1 MNIYISQS
9 EGQFKYNQESAL
21 ANLNSWAPGVKNRIE
36 CIYKENNK
44 SHRVYG
50 TLEEMLELAKTK
62 KEANLFFVPQECE
75 YPEKRFITQKDV
87 KRWKNLIIDLDPVR
101 PAGKVSLQEE
111 LDAACTV
118 AHKIYDQVI
127 DPYFKGGL
135 IFLSGNGYHLWAPI
149 DLEVNQE
156 SISAV
161 SDFLDTIK
169 QIYQTNRVEVDTCFK
184 NPAQLTTLHGTVKK
198 KSLYRNV
205 LPGTTLEHR
214 QSRIEKS
221 AFRNQ
226 ETSLD
231 ELKEITKEIKNKF
244 INKDIKNKNMTTQ
257 KLELEQTQR
266 EKNVAWFKQFASEY
280 NIEVENYKEDD
291 NGVYANLK
299 KCPFCE
305 NDDSTGHAVKMWDDG
320 DYTKFY
326 YICHHKNHCQVN
338 GGEQKHW
345 WKEYYKHITGTDLI
359 TGEVVKEKEENS
371 QKEENTL
378 IFSYNEVKA
387 VPREYVSTG
396 YQQLDHWLGGGFQRS
411 GYTLLAGKTGEGKS
425 TFAYNFINNI
435 PSDKKILL
443 ALSEGSCEQIKG
455 DMQNIIGGEKENL
468 SLTKRVDL
476 LTFDETLLDEYDV
489 IFFDNLNS
497 YKWEDQVRVAARL
510 NTILPSHRASVVLLT
525 HTQNGANFTYSD
537 TISGSVDVRR
547 YATQIL
553 CLQKSEGWRERAKGI
568 YGEKRER
575 TFANYLEEHQDVNTI
590 LSIEKTRGEG
600 VNTFSM
606 FNYDNDTITERVR
619 K

>member
-1 MNIYISQS
+1 MEKIKS
-9 EGQFKYNQESAL
+9 ETERILFMIQK
-21 ANLNSWAPGVKNRIE
+21 WAPGVKNRIE
-36 CIYKENNK
+36 CIYKENKK
-44 SHRVYG
+44 SQRVFG

-62 KEANLFFVPQECE
+62 NEANLFFVPQVCE
-75 YPEKRFITQKDV
+75 YPEGKYITQKDV
-87 KRWKNLIIDLDPVR
+87 KRWKNLIIDLDPIR
-101 PAGKVSLQEE
+101 PAGTVSLQEE
-111 LDAACTV
+111 LDAAWTL
-118 AHKIYDQVI
+118 ANKIYDQVI
-127 DPYFKGGL
+127 DPYFNGGL

-161 SDFLDTIK
+161 SDFLETIK
-169 QIYQTNRVEVDTCFK
+169 QIYQTERVEVDTCFK
-184 NPAQLTTLHGTVKK
+184 NPAQLTTLYGTVKK

-214 QSRIEKS
+214 QSRVIKS
-221 AFRNQ
+221 ACRNQ
-226 ETSLD
+226 ETSLEELQKINK
-231 ELKEITKEIKNKF
+231 ELKIKYMLEE
-244 INKDIKNKNMTTQ
+244 KN
-257 KLELEQTQR
+257 LEEVEKTQR
-266 EKNVAWFKQFASEY
+266 QKNVEWFKQFASEY
-280 NIEVENYKEDD
+280 NIAVKNYKEDV
-291 NGVYANLK
+291 NGVYANLE

-320 DYTKFY
+320 DYTRFY

-338 GGEQKHW
+338 GGERKPW
-345 WKEYYKHITGTDLI
+345 WKEYYKHITGTDLP
-359 TGEVVKEKEENS
+359 TGEVVKE
-371 QKEENTL
+371 KEENTL
-378 IFSYNEVKA
+378 IFSYNEVQA

-396 YQQLDHWLGGGFQRS
+396 YPELDHWLGGGFQRR
-411 GYTLLAGKTGEGKS
+411 GYTLLAGKRGEGKS

-435 PSDKKILL
+435 PEDKKILL

-455 DMQNIIGGEKENL
+455 DMQRVIKGERENI
-468 SLTKRVDL
+468 SLTQNLDL
-476 LTFDETLLDEYDV
+476 LAFDEQILDNYDV

-497 YKWEDQVRVAARL
+497 YKWEEQVKVSARL

-553 CLQKSEGWRERAKGI
+553 CLQKSEGWREKARGI

-575 TFANYLEEHQDVNTI
+575 PFANYLEEHQDVNTI

-606 FNYDNDTITERVR
+606 FNYANDIITERVR
-619 K
+619 E

>member
-1 MNIYISQS
+1 MMTQ
-9 EGQFKYNQESAL
+9 EQYNLESAL
-21 ANLNSWAPGVKNRIE
+21 GELLSWAPGVKNRIE
-36 CIYKENNK
+36 CIYKEKNK
-44 SHRVYG
+44 SNRVYG
-50 TLEEMLELAKTK
+50 SLEEMLKLAKTK
-62 KEANLFFVPQECE
+62 KEANLFFVPQEVE

-101 PAGKVSLQEE
+101 PSGTVSLQEE

-127 DPYFKGGL
+127 YPFFKTGL

-149 DLEVNQE
+149 DLSVNQE
-156 SISAV
+156 SIAAV
-161 SDFLDTIK
+161 SDFLETIK
-169 QIYQTNRVEVDTCFK
+169 QIYQTEKVEVDTCFK
-184 NPAQLTTLHGTVKK
+184 NPAQLTTLYGTVKK

-214 QSRIEKS
+214 QSRVEKS

-226 ETSLD
+226 ETSLE
-231 ELKEITKEIKNKF
+231 ELKVITEKIKLKF
-244 INKDIKNKNMTTQ
+244 MLEEK
-257 KLELEQTQR
+257 KLVEVEKTQR
-266 EKNVAWFKQFASEY
+266 QKNVEWFKQFASEY
-280 NIEVENYKEDD
+280 EIAVKNYKEDD
-291 NGVYANLK
+291 NGVYANLE

-305 NDDSTGHAVKMWDDG
+305 NDDSTGHAVKMWDNG
-320 DYTKFY
+320 DYTNFY
-326 YICHHKNHCQVN
+326 YICQHQNHCQVN
-338 GGEQKHW
+338 GGERKHW
-345 WKEYYKHITGTDLI
+345 WKEYYKQITGTDLI

-371 QKEENTL
+371 QEEENTL
-378 IFSYNEVKA
+378 IFSYNEVQA

-396 YQQLDHWLGGGFQRS
+396 YKQLDHWLGGGFQRS

-443 ALSEGSCEQIKG
+443 ALSEGSCSQIKG
-455 DMQNIIGGEKENL
+455 DMLKVIKGERENI
-468 SLTKRVDL
+468 SLTQNLDL
-476 LTFDETLLDEYDV
+476 LTFEEQILDKYDV

-497 YKWEDQVRVAARL
+497 YKWEEQVKVSARL

-553 CLQKSEGWRERAKGI
+553 CLQKSEGWREKAKGI
-568 YGEKRER
+568 YGDKRER

-606 FNYDNDTITERVR
+606 FNYANDIITERVR

>member
-1 MNIYISQS
+1 MS
-9 EGQFKYNQESAL
+9 QFKYNQESAL
-21 ANLNSWAPGVKNRIE
+21 ANLRSWGTSVQRIE
-36 CIYKENNK
+36 CIYKENKK
-44 SHRVYG
+44 SHRVFG
-50 TLEEMLELAKTK
+50 TLEEMLEVAKTK
-62 KEANLFFVPQECE
+62 KEANLFFVPQEVE
-75 YPEKRFITQKDV
+75 YPEGKSITQKDV

-101 PAGKVSLQEE
+101 PAGTVSLQEE
-111 LDAACTV
+111 LDAAWTL
-118 AHKIYDQVI
+118 ANKIYDEVI
-127 DPYFKGGL
+127 KPYFRGGL

-149 DLEVNQE
+149 NLEVKKE
-156 SISAV
+156 SIAVV
-161 SDFLDTIK
+161 SDFLETIK
-169 QIYQTNRVEVDTCFK
+169 KIYQTNKVEVDTCFK
-184 NPAQLTTLHGTVKK
+184 NPAQLTTLYGTVKK

-214 QSRIEKS
+214 QSRIVKS

-226 ETSLD
+226 ETSLE
-231 ELKEITKEIKNKF
+231 ELKEI
-244 INKDIKNKNMTTQ
+244 INKIKSKFMVEEK
-257 KLELEQTQR
+257 KLVEVEKTQR
-266 EKNVAWFKQFASEY
+266 EKNVEWFKQFASEY
-280 NIEVENYKEDD
+280 NIEVKSYKEDD
-291 NGVYANLK
+291 NGVYANLE

-305 NDDSTGHAVKMWDDG
+305 NDDSTGHAVKMWDNG

-326 YICHHKNHCQVN
+326 YICHHQNHCKVN
-338 GGEQKHW
+338 TTEERRHW

-371 QKEENTL
+371 L
-378 IFSYNEVKA
+378 IFSYNEVQA

-396 YQQLDHWLGGGFQRS
+396 YKKLDQWLGGGFQRS

-443 ALSEGSCEQIKG
+443 ALSEGSCQQIKG
-455 DMQNIIGGEKENL
+455 DMERVIKGERENI
-468 SLTKRVDL
+468 SLTQKLDL
-476 LTFDETLLDEYDV
+476 LTFEEQILDEYDV

-497 YKWEDQVRVAARL
+497 YKWEEQVKVSSRL
-510 NTILPSHRASVVLLT
+510 NTILPYHRASVVLLT

-553 CLQKSEGWRERAKGI
+553 CLQKSEGWRKKAQGI
-568 YGEKRER
+568 YGERRER

-606 FNYDNDTITERVR
+606 FNYNKDIITERVR
-619 K
+619 E

>member
-1 MNIYISQS
+1 MSQ
-9 EGQFKYNQESAL
+9 FNYNQESAL
-21 ANLNSWAPGVKNRIE
+21 GELNSWAPGVKNRIE
-36 CIYKENNK
+36 CIYKENNRT
-44 SHRVYG
+44 HRVYG
-50 TLEEMLELAKTK
+50 TLEEMQKLAKTK
-62 KEANLFFVPQECE
+62 KEANLFFVPQEVE
-75 YPEKRFITQKDV
+75 YPEERFITQKDV

-101 PAGKVSLQEE
+101 PAGTVSLQEE
-111 LDAACTV
+111 LDAAYTV

-127 DPYFKGGL
+127 YPFFKTGL
-135 IFLSGNGYHLWAPI
+135 IFLSGNGYHVWAPI

-156 SISAV
+156 SIAV
-161 SDFLDTIK
+161 VSEFLETIK
-169 QIYQTNRVEVDTCFK
+169 QIYKTDRVEVDTCFK
-184 NPAQLTTLHGTVKK
+184 NPAQLTTLYGTVKK

-214 QSRIEKS
+214 QSRVEKS

-226 ETSLD
+226 ETSLE
-231 ELKEITKEIKNKF
+231 ELKVITKEIKIKF
-244 INKDIKNKNMTTQ
+244 MVEEK
-257 KLELEQTQR
+257 KLVEVEKSQR
-266 EKNVAWFKQFASEY
+266 EKNVEWFKQFASEY
-280 NIEVENYKEDD
+280 NIAVENYKEDA
-291 NGVYANLK
+291 NGVYANLE

-305 NDDSTGHAVKMWDDG
+305 NDDSTGHAVKMWDNG

-338 GGEQKHW
+338 GGERKPW

-371 QKEENTL
+371 QKEENSL

-411 GYTLLAGKTGEGKS
+411 GYTLLGGKTGEGKS

-455 DMQNIIGGEKENL
+455 DMLKVIKGERENI
-468 SLTKRVDL
+468 SLTQTLDL
-476 LTFDETLLDEYDV
+476 LTFDEKILDEYDV

-497 YKWEDQVRVAARL
+497 YKWEEQVKVSARL

-553 CLQKSEGWRERAKGI
+553 CLQKSEGWREKAKGI

-606 FNYDNDTITERVR
+606 FNYDNDIITEHV
-619 K
+619 KN

>member
-1 MNIYISQS
+1 MS
-9 EGQFKYNQESAL
+9 QFKYNQESAL
-21 ANLNSWAPGVKNRIE
+21 GELRSWAPGVKNRIE

-62 KEANLFFVPQECE
+62 KEANLFFVPQEVE
-75 YPEKRFITQKDV
+75 YPEKGFITQKDV

-101 PAGKVSLQEE
+101 PAGTVSLQEE

-127 DPYFKGGL
+127 YPFFKTGL
-135 IFLSGNGYHLWAPI
+135 IFLSGNGYHVWAPI

-156 SISAV
+156 SIAVV
-161 SDFLDTIK
+161 SDFLETIK
-169 QIYQTNRVEVDTCFK
+169 KIYQTDRVEVDTCFK
-184 NPAQLTTLHGTVKK
+184 NAAQLTTLYGTVKK

-221 AFRNQ
+221 AFRNK
-226 ETSLD
+226 ETSLE
-231 ELKEITKEIKNKF
+231 ELKVITNKIKCNMVKEQNLLKV
-244 INKDIKNKNMTTQ
+244 
-257 KLELEQTQR
+257 EPTQR
-266 EKNVAWFKQFASEY
+266 QKNVEWFKQFADKY
-280 NIEVENYKEDD
+280 NIAVKNYKEDA
-291 NGVYANLK
+291 NGVYANLE

-305 NDDSTGHAVKMWDDG
+305 NDDSTGHAVKMWDNG

-326 YICHHKNHCQVN
+326 YICQHQNHCQVN
-338 GGEQKHW
+338 GGETKHW
-345 WKEYYKHITGTDLI
+345 WKEYYKHITGTDLQP
-359 TGEVVKEKEENS
+359 GEVVVEEVEVEEEEENS
-371 QKEENTL
+371 L
-378 IFSYNEVKA
+378 IFSYNEVQA

-411 GYTLLAGKTGEGKS
+411 GYTLLGGKTGEGKS

-435 PSDKKILL
+435 SSDKKILL

-455 DMQNIIGGEKENL
+455 DMQKVIKGNRENIY
-468 SLTKRVDL
+468 LTQDLDL
-476 LTFDETLLDEYDV
+476 LTFKEQILDEYDV

-497 YKWEDQVRVAARL
+497 YKWEEQVKVSARL
-510 NTILPSHRASVVLLT
+510 NAILPAHRASVVLLT
-525 HTQNGANFTYSD
+525 HTQNGAKFTYSD

-553 CLQKSEGWRERAKGI
+553 CLQKSEGWRENAKGI

-606 FNYDNDTITERVR
+606 FNYANDIITERVR
-619 K
+619 E

>member
-1 MNIYISQS
+1 MMTQ
-9 EGQFKYNQESAL
+9 EQYNLESAL
-21 ANLNSWAPGVKNRIE
+21 GELNSWAPGVKNRIE
-36 CIYKENNK
+36 CIYKEYNK
-44 SHRVYG
+44 SRRVFG

-62 KEANLFFVPQECE
+62 KEANLFFVPQEVE
-75 YPEKRFITQKDV
+75 YPERGFITQKDV

-101 PAGKVSLQEE
+101 PAGTVSLQEE

-118 AHKIYDQVI
+118 AHQIYDQVI
-127 DPYFKGGL
+127 WPYFKTGL
-135 IFLSGNGYHLWAPI
+135 IFLSGNGYHVWAPI

-156 SISAV
+156 SIAEV
-161 SDFLDTIK
+161 SEFLETIK
-169 QIYQTNRVEVDTCFK
+169 QIYQTEKVEVDTCFK
-184 NPAQLTTLHGTVKK
+184 NPAQLTTLYGTVKK

-214 QSRIEKS
+214 QSRVEKS

-226 ETSLD
+226 ETSLE
-231 ELKEITKEIKNKF
+231 ELKVITKEIKIKF
-244 INKDIKNKNMTTQ
+244 MVEEK
-257 KLELEQTQR
+257 KLVEVEKSQR
-266 EKNVAWFKQFASEY
+266 EKNVEWFKQFASEY
-280 NIEVENYKEDD
+280 NIAVENYKEDA
-291 NGVYANLK
+291 NGVYANLE
-299 KCPFCE
+299 KCPFCK
-305 NDDSTGHAVKMWDDG
+305 NDDSTGHAVKMWDNG

-338 GGEQKHW
+338 GGERKPW

-371 QKEENTL
+371 QKEENSL

-411 GYTLLAGKTGEGKS
+411 GYTLLGGKTGEGKS

-455 DMQNIIGGEKENL
+455 DMLKVIKGERENI
-468 SLTKRVDL
+468 SLTQTLDL
-476 LTFDETLLDEYDV
+476 LTFDEKILDEYDV

-497 YKWEDQVRVAARL
+497 YKWEEQVKVSARL

-606 FNYDNDTITERVR
+606 FNYDNDIITEHV
-619 K
+619 KN

>member
-1 MNIYISQS
+1 MIKNSYN
-9 EGQFKYNQESAL
+9 EGQFKYNLESAL
-21 ANLNSWAPGVKNRIE
+21 GELNSWAPGVKNRIE

-44 SHRVYG
+44 SRRVYG
-50 TLEEMLELAKTK
+50 SLEEMLELAKTK

-75 YPEKRFITQKDV
+75 YPEKRFITQGDV

-101 PAGKVSLQEE
+101 PAGTVSLQEE

-127 DPYFKGGL
+127 YPFFKTGL

-156 SISAV
+156 SIAVV
-161 SDFLDTIK
+161 SDFLETIK
-169 QIYQTNRVEVDTCFK
+169 QIYQTDRVEVDTCFK
-184 NPAQLTTLHGTVKK
+184 NPAQLTTLYGTVKK

-226 ETSLD
+226 ETSLNQ
-231 ELKEITKEIKNKF
+231 LKTITEQIKIKF
-244 INKDIKNKNMTTQ
+244 MVEEKNLVKV
-257 KLELEQTQR
+257 EPTQR
-266 EKNVAWFKQFASEY
+266 EKNIEWFKQFASEY
-280 NIEVENYKEDD
+280 NIAVKNYKEDV

-305 NDDSTGHAVKMWDDG
+305 NDDSAGHAVKMWDDG
-320 DYTKFY
+320 DYTNFY

-338 GGEQKHW
+338 QGRTNCNW
-345 WKEYYKHITGTDLI
+345 WKEYYRHITGTDLQ
-359 TGEVVKEKEENS
+359 TGKVVREQEVREQEENPR
-371 QKEENTL
+371 TVP
-378 IFSYNEVKA
+378 YNEVQA

-411 GYTLLAGKTGEGKS
+411 GYTLLGGKTGEGKS

-435 PSDKKILL
+435 SSDKKILL

-455 DMQNIIGGEKENL
+455 DMQKVIQGNRENIY
-468 SLTKRVDL
+468 LTQDLDL
-476 LTFDETLLDEYDV
+476 LTFKEQILDEYDV

-497 YKWEDQVRVAARL
+497 YKWEEQVKVSARL
-510 NTILPSHRASVVLLT
+510 NSILPAHSASVVLLT
-525 HTQNGANFTYSD
+525 HTQNGAKFTYSD

-553 CLQKSEGWRERAKGI
+553 CLQKSEGWRENAKGI

-606 FNYDNDTITERVR
+606 FNYANDIITERVR
-619 K
+619 E

>member
-1 MNIYISQS
+1 MS
-9 EGQFKYNQESAL
+9 QFKYNQESAL
-21 ANLNSWAPGVKNRIE
+21 ANLSSWAPGVKNRIE

-44 SHRVYG
+44 SRRVYG
-50 TLEEMLELAKTK
+50 TLEQMLELAETK

-75 YPEKRFITQKDV
+75 YPERSFITQKDV

-101 PAGKVSLQEE
+101 PAGTVSLKEE
-111 LDAACTV
+111 LDAAWTV

-127 DPYFKGGL
+127 KPYFKGGL

-156 SISAV
+156 SIAVV
-161 SDFLDTIK
+161 SDFLETIK
-169 QIYQTNRVEVDTCFK
+169 QIYQTDKVEVDTCFK
-184 NPAQLTTLHGTVKK
+184 NPAQLTTLYGTVKK

-221 AFRNQ
+221 ACRNQ
-226 ETSLD
+226 ETSLE
-231 ELKEITKEIKNKF
+231 ELKKINKEIKNKYMEE
-244 INKDIKNKNMTTQ
+244 KN
-257 KLELEQTQR
+257 LEKVEKSQR
-266 EKNVAWFKQFASEY
+266 EKNVEWFKQFASEY
-280 NIEVENYKEDD
+280 NIAVKNYKEDD
-291 NGVYANLK
+291 NGVYANLE

-305 NDDSTGHAVKMWDDG
+305 NDDGAGHAVKMWDNG
-320 DYTKFY
+320 DYTNFY
-326 YICHHKNHCQVN
+326 YICKHQNHCQVN
-338 GGEQKHW
+338 QKRTNW
-345 WKEYYKHITGTDLI
+345 WKEYYKHVTGTDLQ
-359 TGEVVKEKEENS
+359 TGEVVEVVQEREENP
-371 QKEENTL
+371 L
-378 IFSYNEVKA
+378 IFSYNEVQA

-396 YQQLDHWLGGGFQRS
+396 YNQLDHWLGGGFQRS

-455 DMQNIIGGEKENL
+455 DMERVIKEKKENIF
-468 SLTKRVDL
+468 LTQNLDL
-476 LTFDETLLDEYDV
+476 LSFEEEILDNYDV

-497 YKWEDQVRVAARL
+497 YKWEEQVKVSARL
-510 NTILPSHRASVVLLT
+510 NTILPAHRASVVLLT

-553 CLQKSEGWRERAKGI
+553 CLQKSEGWRKKAQGI

-606 FNYDNDTITERVR
+606 FNYDNDIITERVR
-619 K
+619 E

>member
-1 MNIYISQS
+1 MS
-9 EGQFKYNQESAL
+9 QFKYNQESAL
-21 ANLNSWAPGVKNRIE
+21 GELRSWAPGVKNRIE

-44 SHRVYG
+44 SRRVYG
-50 TLEEMLELAKTK
+50 SLEEMLELAKTK

-75 YPEKRFITQKDV
+75 YPENRFITQGDV

-101 PAGKVSLQEE
+101 PAGTVSLQEE

-127 DPYFKGGL
+127 YPFFKTGL
-135 IFLSGNGYHLWAPI
+135 IFLSGNGYHVWAPI
-149 DLEVNQE
+149 DLEVNKE

-161 SDFLDTIK
+161 SDFLETIK
-169 QIYQTNRVEVDTCFK
+169 QLYQTDRVEVDTCFK
-184 NPAQLTTLHGTVKK
+184 NPAQLTTLYGTVKK

-226 ETSLD
+226 ETSL
-231 ELKEITKEIKNKF
+231 EGLKEIIKELKIKYM
-244 INKDIKNKNMTTQ
+244 KNENLVEVEK
-257 KLELEQTQR
+257 TQR
-266 EKNVAWFKQFASEY
+266 EKNVEWFKQFASEY
-280 NIEVENYKEDD
+280 NIAVENYKEDA
-291 NGVYANLK
+291 NGVYANLE

-305 NDDSTGHAVKMWDDG
+305 NDDSTGHAVKMWDNG

-326 YICHHKNHCQVN
+326 YICHHKNHCKVN
-338 GGEQKHW
+338 TTEERRHW

-371 QKEENTL
+371 QKEENSL
-378 IFSYNEVKA
+378 IFSYNEVQA

-396 YQQLDHWLGGGFQRS
+396 YKQLDHWLGGGFQRS

-443 ALSEGSCEQIKG
+443 ALSEGSCEQIKWDMEKVLQG
-455 DMQNIIGGEKENL
+455 DRDNLDLTEKL
-468 SLTKRVDL
+468 DL
-476 LTFDETLLDEYDV
+476 LTFEEQTLDKYDV

-497 YKWEDQVRVAARL
+497 YKWEEQVRVAARL
-510 NTILPSHRASVVLLT
+510 NSILPSHRASVVLLT

-606 FNYDNDTITERVR
+606 FNYANDIITERVR
-619 K
+619 E

>member
-1 MNIYISQS
+1 MTQEKYIL
-9 EGQFKYNQESAL
+9 ESAL
-21 ANLNSWAPGVKNRIE
+21 AKLNSWAPGVKNRIE

-50 TLEEMLELAKTK
+50 SLEEMQKLAKTK
-62 KEANLFFVPQECE
+62 KEANLFFVPQVCE
-75 YPEKRFITQKDV
+75 YPERGFITQKDV

-101 PAGKVSLQEE
+101 PAGTVSLQEE
-111 LDAACTV
+111 LDAAWTL
-118 AHKIYDQVI
+118 ANKIWDEVI
-127 DPYFKGGL
+127 MPYFKGGL

-156 SISAV
+156 SIAV
-161 SDFLDTIK
+161 VSEFLETIK
-169 QIYQTNRVEVDTCFK
+169 QIFQTERVEVDTCFK
-184 NPAQLTTLHGTVKK
+184 NPAQLTTLYGTVKK

-205 LPGTTLEHR
+205 LPGTKVEHR
-214 QSRIEKS
+214 QSRVVKS

-226 ETSLD
+226 ETSLEELQKINK
-231 ELKEITKEIKNKF
+231 ELKIKYMKKEN
-244 INKDIKNKNMTTQ
+244 
-257 KLELEQTQR
+257 LEEVEKTQR
-266 EKNVAWFKQFASEY
+266 QKNVEWFKQFASEY
-280 NIEVENYKEDD
+280 NIAVENYKEDD
-291 NGVYANLK
+291 NGVYANLE

-305 NDDSTGHAVKMWDDG
+305 NDDSTGHAVKMWDNG

-338 GGEQKHW
+338 TTEERRHW

-371 QKEENTL
+371 L
-378 IFSYNEVKA
+378 IYSYNEVQA

-396 YQQLDHWLGGGFQRS
+396 YKQLDHWLGGGFQRA

-455 DMQNIIGGEKENL
+455 DMLKVIKGERENI
-468 SLTKRVDL
+468 SLTQNLDL
-476 LTFDETLLDEYDV
+476 LRFNETLLDEYDV

-497 YKWEDQVRVAARL
+497 YKWEEQVKVSARL

-553 CLQKSEGWRERAKGI
+553 CLQKSEGWREKAKGI

-575 TFANYLEEHQDVNTI
+575 PFANYLEEHQDVNTI

-606 FNYDNDTITERVR
+606 FNYANDIITERVR
-619 K
+619 E

>member
-1 MNIYISQS
+1 MNIYKTES

-21 ANLNSWAPGVKNRIE
+21 GELNSWAPGVKNRIE
-36 CIYKENNK
+36 CIYKENKK
-44 SHRVYG
+44 SQRVFG

-62 KEANLFFVPQECE
+62 KEANLFFVPQVCE
-75 YPEKRFITQKDV
+75 YPEGKYITQKDV
-87 KRWKNLIIDLDPVR
+87 KRWKNLIIDLDPIR
-101 PAGKVSLQEE
+101 PAGTVSLQEE

-127 DPYFKGGL
+127 YLFFKTGL
-135 IFLSGNGYHLWAPI
+135 IFLSGNGYHVWAPI

-156 SISAV
+156 SIAVV
-161 SDFLDTIK
+161 SDFLETIK
-169 QIYQTNRVEVDTCFK
+169 QIYQTEKVEVDTCFK
-184 NPAQLTTLHGTVKK
+184 NPAQLTTLYGTVKK

-226 ETSLD
+226 ETNLNQ
-231 ELKEITKEIKNKF
+231 LKEINKELKIKYMK
-244 INKDIKNKNMTTQ
+244 KE
-257 KLELEQTQR
+257 KLEEVEKTQR
-266 EKNVAWFKQFASEY
+266 QKNVEWFKQFADKYE
-280 NIEVENYKEDD
+280 IAVKNYKEDD
-291 NGVYANLK
+291 NGVYANLE

-305 NDDSTGHAVKMWDDG
+305 NDDSTGHAVKMWDNG

-338 GGEQKHW
+338 TTVERKHW

-371 QKEENTL
+371 QKEENSL
-378 IFSYNEVKA
+378 IYSYNEVQA

-396 YQQLDHWLGGGFQRS
+396 YKQLDHWLGGGFQRA

-455 DMQNIIGGEKENL
+455 DMLQVIQGERENI
-468 SLTKRVDL
+468 SLTQNLDL
-476 LTFDETLLDEYDV
+476 LRFNETLLDEYDV

-497 YKWEDQVRVAARL
+497 YKWEEQVKVSARL

-553 CLQKSEGWRERAKGI
+553 CLQKSEGWREKAKGI

-606 FNYDNDTITERVR
+606 FNYANDIITERVR
-619 K
+619 E

>member
-1 MNIYISQS
+1 MNIYRTNN

-21 ANLNSWAPGVKNRIE
+21 ANLRSWAPGVERIE
-36 CIYKENNK
+36 CIYKENKK
-44 SHRVYG
+44 SQRVFG

-62 KEANLFFVPQECE
+62 NEANLFFVPQVCE
-75 YPEKRFITQKDV
+75 YPEGKYITQKDV
-87 KRWKNLIIDLDPVR
+87 KRWKNLIIDLDPIR
-101 PAGKVSLQEE
+101 PAGTVSLQEE
-111 LDAACTV
+111 LDAAWTL
-118 AHKIYDQVI
+118 ANKIYNQVI
-127 DPYFKGGL
+127 YTYFNGGL

-156 SISAV
+156 SIAV
-161 SDFLDTIK
+161 VSEFLETIK
-169 QIYQTNRVEVDTCFK
+169 QIYQTERVEVDTCFK
-184 NPAQLTTLHGTVKK
+184 NPAQLTTLYGTVKK
-198 KSLYRNV
+198 KSLGRNV

-214 QSRIEKS
+214 QSRIVKS

-226 ETSLD
+226 ETSLE
-231 ELKEITKEIKNKF
+231 ELKVITEKIKSKF
-244 INKDIKNKNMTTQ
+244 MLEEK
-257 KLELEQTQR
+257 KLEEVEKTQR
-266 EKNVAWFKQFASEY
+266 QKNVEWFKQFASEY
-280 NIEVENYKEDD
+280 NIAVENYKEDD
-291 NGVYANLK
+291 NGVYANLE

-305 NDDSTGHAVKMWDDG
+305 NDDSTGHAVKMWDNG

-326 YICHHKNHCQVN
+326 YICHHQNHCQVN
-338 GGEQKHW
+338 QRRTNW

-359 TGEVVKEKEENS
+359 TGEVVVEEENS
-371 QKEENTL
+371 QKEENSL
-378 IFSYNEVKA
+378 IFSYNEVQA
-387 VPREYVSTG
+387 IPREYVSTG
-396 YQQLDHWLGGGFQRS
+396 YKQLDHWLGGGFQRA

-455 DMQNIIGGEKENL
+455 DMLKVIKGERENI
-468 SLTKRVDL
+468 SLTQNLDL
-476 LTFDETLLDEYDV
+476 LAFDEQILDNYDV

-497 YKWEDQVRVAARL
+497 YKWEEQVKVSSRL

-553 CLQKSEGWRERAKGI
+553 CLQKSEGWREKARGI

-575 TFANYLEEHQDVNTI
+575 PFANYLEEHQDVNTI

-606 FNYDNDTITERVR
+606 FNYANDIITERVR
-619 K
+619 E

>member
-1 MNIYISQS
+1 MS
-9 EGQFKYNQESAL
+9 QFKYNEESAL
-21 ANLNSWAPGVKNRIE
+21 RELSSWAPGVKNRIE

-44 SHRVYG
+44 SRRVFG

-101 PAGKVSLQEE
+101 PAGTVSLQEE

-127 DPYFKGGL
+127 VPYFKTGL
-135 IFLSGNGYHLWAPI
+135 IFLSGNGYHVWAPI
-149 DLEVNQE
+149 DLSINQE

-161 SDFLDTIK
+161 SDFLETIK
-169 QIYQTNRVEVDTCFK
+169 QIYQTDRVEVDTCFK
-184 NPAQLTTLHGTVKK
+184 NPAQLTTLYGTLKK

-231 ELKEITKEIKNKF
+231 ELKEINNKIKSKF
-244 INKDIKNKNMTTQ
+244 MVEEK
-257 KLELEQTQR
+257 KLVEVEKTQR
-266 EKNVAWFKQFASEY
+266 QKNVEWFKQFASEY
-280 NIEVENYKEDD
+280 EIAVKNYKEDVT
-291 NGVYANLK
+291 GVYANLE

-305 NDDSTGHAVKMWDDG
+305 NDDSTGHAVKMWDNG
-320 DYTKFY
+320 DYTNFY

-338 GGEQKHW
+338 QRRTNW
-345 WKEYYKHITGTDLI
+345 WREYYMHITGTDLQ
-359 TGEVVKEKEENS
+359 TGEVVREEEENS
-371 QKEENTL
+371 QEEENTL
-378 IFSYNEVKA
+378 IFSYNEVQA

-396 YQQLDHWLGGGFQRS
+396 YKQLDHWLGGGFQRS

-443 ALSEGSCEQIKG
+443 ALSEGSCSQIKG
-455 DMQNIIGGEKENL
+455 DMQQVIKGERENI
-468 SLTKRVDL
+468 SLTQTLDL
-476 LTFDETLLDEYDV
+476 LTFDEQILDKYDV

-497 YKWEDQVRVAARL
+497 YKWEEQVKVSARL

-606 FNYDNDTITERVR
+606 FNYANDIITERVR
-619 K
+619 E

>member
-1 MNIYISQS
+1 MEIKS
-9 EGQFKYNQESAL
+9 ETKRILLGIQKWCTSVQ
-21 ANLNSWAPGVKNRIE
+21 RIE

-44 SHRVYG
+44 SQRVYG
-50 TLEEMLELAKTK
+50 TLEEMLELAETK
-62 KEANLFFVPQECE
+62 KEANLFFVPQEVE

-101 PAGKVSLQEE
+101 PPGTVSLQEE
-111 LDAACTV
+111 LDAAWTL
-118 AHKIYDQVI
+118 ANKIYDQVI

-156 SISAV
+156 SIAVV
-161 SDFLDTIK
+161 SDFLETIK
-169 QIYQTNRVEVDTCFK
+169 KIYQTNRVEVDTCFK
-184 NPAQLTTLHGTVKK
+184 NPAQLTTLYGTVKK

-214 QSRIEKS
+214 QSRVVKS
-221 AFRNQ
+221 ALRNQ
-226 ETSLD
+226 ETTLE
-231 ELKEITKEIKNKF
+231 ELKKIIKELKSKF
-244 INKDIKNKNMTTQ
+244 MLEEK
-257 KLELEQTQR
+257 KLVEVEKTQR
-266 EKNVAWFKQFASEY
+266 EKNIEWFKQFASEY
-280 NIEVENYKEDD
+280 NIEVKNYKEDA
-291 NGVYANLK
+291 NGVYANLE

-305 NDDSTGHAVKMWDDG
+305 NDDSSGHAVKMWDNG
-320 DYTKFY
+320 DYTRFY
-326 YICHHKNHCQVN
+326 YICHHQNHCKVN
-338 GGEQKHW
+338 GGERRHW

-359 TGEVVKEKEENS
+359 TGEVVVEEENP
-371 QKEENTL
+371 QREENPL
-378 IFSYNEVKA
+378 IFSYNEVQA
-387 VPREYVSTG
+387 IPREYVSTG
-396 YQQLDHWLGGGFQRS
+396 YKQLDHWLGGGFQRS

-455 DMQNIIGGEKENL
+455 DMLKVIKGERENIYFSQDL
-468 SLTKRVDL
+468 DL
-476 LTFDETLLDEYDV
+476 LTFDEQILDNFDV

-497 YKWEDQVRVAARL
+497 YKWEDQVRVSARL
-510 NTILPSHRASVVLLT
+510 NDILPSHRASVVLLT

-553 CLQKSEGWRERAKGI
+553 CLQKSEGWRKKAQGI
-568 YGEKRER
+568 YGERRER

-606 FNYDNDTITERVR
+606 FNYNNDIITERVR
-619 K
+619 E

>member
-1 MNIYISQS
+1 MMINSNT

-21 ANLNSWAPGVKNRIE
+21 ANLRSWGTSVQRIE

-44 SHRVYG
+44 SRRVFG
-50 TLEEMLELAKTK
+50 SLEEMLELAETK
-62 KEANLFFVPQECE
+62 KEANLFFVPQEVE
-75 YPEKRFITQKDV
+75 YPEKGFITQKDV

-101 PAGKVSLQEE
+101 PAGTVSLQEE
-111 LDAACTV
+111 LDAAWTL

-127 DPYFKGGL
+127 NPYFKGGL
-135 IFLSGNGYHLWAPI
+135 IFLSGNGYHLWCPI

-156 SISAV
+156 SIAV
-161 SDFLDTIK
+161 VSEFLETIK
-169 QIYQTNRVEVDTCFK
+169 KIYQTNRVEVDTCFK
-184 NPAQLTTLHGTVKK
+184 NPAQLTTLYGTVKK

-221 AFRNQ
+221 ACRNQ
-226 ETSLD
+226 ETSLE
-231 ELKEITKEIKNKF
+231 ELKKINKEIKNKYMEE
-244 INKDIKNKNMTTQ
+244 KN
-257 KLELEQTQR
+257 LEKVEKSQR

-291 NGVYANLK
+291 NGVYANLE

-326 YICHHKNHCQVN
+326 YICHHKNHCKVN
-338 GGEQKHW
+338 TTEERRHW
-345 WKEYYKHITGTDLI
+345 WKEYYKEITGTDLI
-359 TGEVVKEKEENS
+359 TGEVVKEKEENP
-371 QKEENTL
+371 L
-378 IFSYNEVKA
+378 IFSYNEVQA

-396 YQQLDHWLGGGFQRS
+396 YKQLDHWLGGGFQRS

-455 DMQNIIGGEKENL
+455 DMQKVIKGERKNIYFAQNL
-468 SLTKRVDL
+468 DL
-476 LTFDETLLDEYDV
+476 LTFDEQKLDNYDV

-497 YKWEDQVRVAARL
+497 YKWEEQVRVAARL
-510 NTILPSHRASVVLLT
+510 NAILPSHRASVVLLT

-553 CLQKSEGWRERAKGI
+553 CLQKSEGWRKKAQGI

-606 FNYDNDTITERVR
+606 FNYNKDIITERVR
-619 K
+619 E

>member
-1 MNIYISQS
+1 MNINITNS

-21 ANLNSWAPGVKNRIE
+21 ANLSSWAPGVKNRIE
-36 CIYKENNK
+36 CIYKENKK
-44 SHRVYG
+44 SQRVFG
-50 TLEEMLELAKTK
+50 SLEEMLKLAETK
-62 KEANLFFVPQECE
+62 KEANLFFVPQEVE
-75 YPEKRFITQKDV
+75 YPERGYITQKDV

-101 PAGKVSLQEE
+101 PAGTVSLQEE
-111 LDAACTV
+111 LNAAWTL
-118 AHKIYDQVI
+118 ANKIYDQVI

-156 SISAV
+156 SIAV
-161 SDFLDTIK
+161 VSEFLETIK
-169 QIYQTNRVEVDTCFK
+169 QIFQTERVEVDTCFK
-184 NPAQLTTLHGTVKK
+184 NPAQLTTLYGTVKK

-226 ETSLD
+226 ETSLE
-231 ELKEITKEIKNKF
+231 ELKEINNKIKSKF
-244 INKDIKNKNMTTQ
+244 MLEEK
-257 KLELEQTQR
+257 KLVEVETTQR
-266 EKNVAWFKQFASEY
+266 EKNVEWFKQFASEY
-280 NIEVENYKEDD
+280 KIKVKSYKEDD
-291 NGVYANLK
+291 DGVYANLE
-299 KCPFCE
+299 KCPFCG
-305 NDDSTGHAVKMWDDG
+305 NDDSSGHAVKMWDNG
-320 DYTKFY
+320 DYTNFY
-326 YICHHKNHCQVN
+326 YICQHKNHCQVN
-338 GGEQKHW
+338 QRRTNW
-345 WKEYYKHITGTDLI
+345 WKEYYRVITGTDLQ
-359 TGEVVKEKEENS
+359 TGEVVVEEEKKEENP
-371 QKEENTL
+371 L
-378 IFSYNEVKA
+378 IFSYNDVQA

-396 YQQLDHWLGGGFQRS
+396 YKQLDHWLGGGFQRS
-411 GYTLLAGKTGEGKS
+411 GYTLLGGKTGEGKS

-443 ALSEGSCEQIKG
+443 ALSEGSCSQIKG
-455 DMQNIIGGEKENL
+455 DMLKVIKGERENI
-468 SLTKRVDL
+468 SLTQTLDL
-476 LTFDETLLDEYDV
+476 LTFDEKILDVYDI

-497 YKWEDQVRVAARL
+497 YKWEEQVRVSARL
-510 NTILPSHRASVVLLT
+510 NKILPSHRASVVLLT

-553 CLQKSEGWRERAKGI
+553 CLQKSEGWRTKAKGI

-606 FNYDNDTITERVR
+606 FNYDKDIITERVR
-619 K
+619 E

>member
-1 MNIYISQS
+1 MS
-9 EGQFKYNQESAL
+9 QFKYNLESAL
-21 ANLNSWAPGVKNRIE
+21 GELNSWAPGVKNRIE
-36 CIYKENNK
+36 CIYKEKNK
-44 SHRVYG
+44 SNRVYG
-50 TLEEMLELAKTK
+50 SLEEMLKLAKTK
-62 KEANLFFVPQECE
+62 KEANLFFVPQEVE

-101 PAGKVSLQEE
+101 PAGTVSLQEE

-127 DPYFKGGL
+127 YPYFKTGL
-135 IFLSGNGYHLWAPI
+135 IFLSGNGYHVWAPI

-156 SISAV
+156 SIAVV
-161 SDFLDTIK
+161 SDFLETMK
-169 QIYQTNRVEVDTCFK
+169 QIYQTDRVEVDTCFK
-184 NPAQLTTLHGTVKK
+184 NPAQLTTLYGTVKK

-226 ETSLD
+226 ETSLE
-231 ELKEITKEIKNKF
+231 ELKEINKEIKNKF
-244 INKDIKNKNMTTQ
+244 MVKNEN
-257 KLELEQTQR
+257 LVEVELSQR

-280 NIEVENYKEDD
+280 NIAVKNYKEDD
-291 NGVYANLK
+291 NGVYANLE

-305 NDDSTGHAVKMWDDG
+305 NDDSTGHAVKMWDNG
-320 DYTKFY
+320 DYTNFY
-326 YICHHKNHCQVN
+326 YICQHQNHCQVN
-338 GGEQKHW
+338 GGEKKHW
-345 WKEYYKHITGTDLI
+345 WKEYYKQITGTDLI

-371 QKEENTL
+371 QEEENTL
-378 IFSYNEVKA
+378 IFSYNEVQA

-396 YQQLDHWLGGGFQRS
+396 YKQLDHWLGGGFQRS

-455 DMQNIIGGEKENL
+455 DMQKIIKGGRENI
-468 SLTKRVDL
+468 SLTQKLDL
-476 LTFDETLLDEYDV
+476 LRFEEQILDKYDV

-497 YKWEDQVRVAARL
+497 YKWEEQVRVSARL

-553 CLQKSEGWRERAKGI
+553 CLQKSEGWREKAKGI
-568 YGEKRER
+568 YGDKRER

-606 FNYDNDTITERVR
+606 FNYANDIITERVIE
-619 K
+619 

>member
-1 MNIYISQS
+1 MIKNSYN
-9 EGQFKYNQESAL
+9 EGQFKYNLESAL
-21 ANLNSWAPGVKNRIE
+21 GELLSWAPGVKNRIE

-44 SHRVYG
+44 SHRVFG
-50 TLEEMLELAKTK
+50 SLEEMLELAKTK
-62 KEANLFFVPQECE
+62 KEANLFFVPQEVE

-101 PAGKVSLQEE
+101 PAGTVSLQEE

-118 AHKIYDQVI
+118 AHKIYDEVI
-127 DPYFKGGL
+127 NPYFKGGL

-161 SDFLDTIK
+161 SDFLETIK
-169 QIYQTNRVEVDTCFK
+169 KIYQTERVEVDTCFK
-184 NPAQLTTLHGTVKK
+184 NPAQLTTLYGTVKK

-214 QSRIEKS
+214 QSRIVKS

-226 ETSLD
+226 ETSLE
-231 ELKEITKEIKNKF
+231 ELKEINKEIKNKF
-244 INKDIKNKNMTTQ
+244 MVEEKNLVKV
-257 KLELEQTQR
+257 EPTQR
-266 EKNVAWFKQFASEY
+266 QKNVEWFKQFASEY
-280 NIEVENYKEDD
+280 NIAVKNYKEDD
-291 NGVYANLK
+291 NGVYANLE

-305 NDDSTGHAVKMWDDG
+305 NDDSTGHAVKMWDNG
-320 DYTKFY
+320 DYTNFY
-326 YICHHKNHCQVN
+326 YICQHQNHCQVN
-338 GGEQKHW
+338 GGEKKHW

-371 QKEENTL
+371 QEEENSL
-378 IFSYNEVKA
+378 IFSYNEVQA

-396 YQQLDHWLGGGFQRS
+396 YKQLDHWLGGGFQRS
-411 GYTLLAGKTGEGKS
+411 GYTLLAGRTGEGKS
-425 TFAYNFINNI
+425 TFTYNFINNI

-443 ALSEGSCEQIKG
+443 ALSEGSCEQIKWDMEKVLQG
-455 DMQNIIGGEKENL
+455 DRDNLDLTEKL
-468 SLTKRVDL
+468 DL
-476 LTFDETLLDEYDV
+476 LTFEEQTLDKYDV

-497 YKWEDQVRVAARL
+497 YKWEEQVRVAARL
-510 NTILPSHRASVVLLT
+510 NSILPSHRASVVLLT

-568 YGEKRER
+568 YGERRER

-606 FNYDNDTITERVR
+606 FNYANDIITERVR
-619 K
+619 E

>member
-1 MNIYISQS
+1 MN
-9 EGQFKYNQESAL
+9 KYYKIENIKKDTERILFGIQ
-21 ANLNSWAPGVKNRIE
+21 NDVPGIQRIE
-36 CIYKENNK
+36 CIYKENNNK

-50 TLEEMLELAKTK
+50 TLEEMLELAETK
-62 KEANLFFVPQECE
+62 KEANLFFVPQECV
-75 YPEKRFITQKDV
+75 YPEKGFITQKDV

-101 PAGKVSLQEE
+101 PPGTVSLQEE
-111 LDAACTV
+111 LDAACTLQD
-118 AHKIYDQVI
+118 KIYSEVI
-127 DPYFKGGL
+127 VPYFKGGMT
-135 IFLSGNGYHLWAPI
+135 FLSGNGYHLWAPI

-156 SISAV
+156 SIAAV
-161 SDFLDTIK
+161 SDFLETIK
-169 QIYQTNRVEVDTCFK
+169 QIYQTDRVEVDTCFK
-184 NPAQLTTLHGTVKK
+184 NPAQLTTLYGTVKK

-214 QSRIEKS
+214 QSRVIKS
-221 AFRNQ
+221 ASRRQ
-226 ETSLD
+226 ETSL
-231 ELKEITKEIKNKF
+231 ERLKTITVEIKNKYMKKE
-244 INKDIKNKNMTTQ
+244 NV
-257 KLELEQTQR
+257 LEVEKTQR
-266 EKNVAWFKQFASEY
+266 EKNVEWFKQFASEY
-280 NIEVENYKEDD
+280 NIEVKSYKEDD
-291 NGVYANLK
+291 NGVYANLE

-305 NDDSTGHAVKMWDDG
+305 NDDATGHAVKMWDNG
-320 DYTKFY
+320 DYTNFY
-326 YICHHKNHCQVN
+326 YICHHQNHCQVN
-338 GGEQKHW
+338 QRRTNW
-345 WKEYYKHITGTDLI
+345 WKEYYKHITGTDLE
-359 TGEVVKEKEENS
+359 TGEVVQEKEENS
-371 QKEENTL
+371 L
-378 IFSYNEVKA
+378 IFSYNEVQA

-396 YQQLDHWLGGGFQRS
+396 YNQLDHWLGGGFQRA
-411 GYTLLAGKTGEGKS
+411 GYTLLGGKTGEGKS

-455 DMQNIIGGEKENL
+455 DMERVIKEKKENIYL
-468 SLTKRVDL
+468 TQSLDL
-476 LTFDETLLDEYDV
+476 LTFDEQILDNYDV

-497 YKWEDQVRVAARL
+497 YKWEEQVKVSARL

-606 FNYDNDTITERVR
+606 FNYDNDIITERVR
-619 K
+619 E

>member
-1 MNIYISQS
+1 MLDIKKETERIL
-9 EGQFKYNQESAL
+9 FKIQK
-21 ANLNSWAPGVKNRIE
+21 WAPGVERIE
-36 CIYKENNK
+36 CIYKENKK
-44 SHRVYG
+44 SQRVFG

-62 KEANLFFVPQECE
+62 NEANLFFVPQVCE
-75 YPEKRFITQKDV
+75 YPEGKYITQKDV
-87 KRWKNLIIDLDPVR
+87 KRWKNLIIDLDPIR
-101 PAGKVSLQEE
+101 QAGTVSLQEE
-111 LDAACTV
+111 LDAAWTL
-118 AHKIYDQVI
+118 ANKIYEQVI
-127 DPYFKGGL
+127 DPYFNGGL

-156 SISAV
+156 SIAV
-161 SDFLDTIK
+161 VSEFLETIK
-169 QIYQTNRVEVDTCFK
+169 QIYQTERVEVDTCFK
-184 NPAQLTTLHGTVKK
+184 NPAQLTTLYGTVKK
-198 KSLYRNV
+198 KSLYRDV

-214 QSRIEKS
+214 QSRIVKS

-226 ETSLD
+226 ETSLE
-231 ELKEITKEIKNKF
+231 ELKK
-244 INKDIKNKNMTTQ
+244 INKELKIKYMLEEK
-257 KLELEQTQR
+257 KLEEVEKTQR
-266 EKNVAWFKQFASEY
+266 QKNVEWFKQFASEY
-280 NIEVENYKEDD
+280 NIAVENYKEDD
-291 NGVYANLK
+291 NGVYANLE

-305 NDDSTGHAVKMWDDG
+305 NDDSTGHAVKMWDNG

-326 YICHHKNHCQVN
+326 YICHHQNHCQVN
-338 GGEQKHW
+338 QRRTNW

-359 TGEVVKEKEENS
+359 TGEVVVEEENS
-371 QKEENTL
+371 QKEENSL
-378 IFSYNEVKA
+378 IFSYNEVQA
-387 VPREYVSTG
+387 IPREYVSTG
-396 YQQLDHWLGGGFQRS
+396 YKQLDHWLGGGFQRA

-443 ALSEGSCEQIKG
+443 VLSEGSCEQIKG
-455 DMQNIIGGEKENL
+455 DMQRVIKGERENISLAQNL
-468 SLTKRVDL
+468 DL
-476 LTFDETLLDEYDV
+476 LAFDEQILDNYDV

-497 YKWEDQVRVAARL
+497 YKWEEQVKVSARL

-553 CLQKSEGWRERAKGI
+553 CLQKSEGWREKAKGI

-575 TFANYLEEHQDVNTI
+575 PFANYLEEHQDVNTI

-606 FNYDNDTITERVR
+606 FNYANDIITERVR
-619 K
+619 E

>member
-1 MNIYISQS
+1 MMINSYN

-21 ANLNSWAPGVKNRIE
+21 GELRSWAPSVNNRIE

-101 PAGKVSLQEE
+101 PAGTVSLQGE

-118 AHKIYDQVI
+118 ANKIYDQVI
-127 DPYFKGGL
+127 NPYFKTGL
-135 IFLSGNGYHLWAPI
+135 IFLSGNGYHVWAPI

-156 SISAV
+156 SIAVV
-161 SDFLDTIK
+161 SDFLETIK
-169 QIYQTNRVEVDTCFK
+169 QIYQTDKVEVDTCFK
-184 NPAQLTTLHGTVKK
+184 NPAQLTTLYGTVKK

-214 QSRIEKS
+214 QSRIIKS

-226 ETSLD
+226 GKSLE
-231 ELKEITKEIKNKF
+231 ELKEINKEIKNKF
-244 INKDIKNKNMTTQ
+244 MVEEKNLVEVEK
-257 KLELEQTQR
+257 TQR
-266 EKNVAWFKQFASEY
+266 QKNVEWFKQFASEY
-280 NIEVENYKEDD
+280 NIAVENYKEDD
-291 NGVYANLK
+291 NGVYANLE

-305 NDDSTGHAVKMWDDG
+305 NDDSTGHAVKMWDNG

-338 GGEQKHW
+338 TTEEKKHW

-359 TGEVVKEKEENS
+359 TGEVVKEKEENP
-371 QKEENTL
+371 QREENTL
-378 IFSYNEVKA
+378 IFSYNKVKA

-396 YQQLDHWLGGGFQRS
+396 YPKLDHWLGGGFQRS

-443 ALSEGSCEQIKG
+443 AITEGSCDQIKW
-455 DMQNIIGGEKENL
+455 DMQQVIQGERENI
-468 SLTKRVDL
+468 SLTQNLDL
-476 LTFDETLLDEYDV
+476 LTFDEKILDKYDV

-497 YKWEDQVRVAARL
+497 YEWKVQITVAERL
-510 NTILPSHRASVVLLT
+510 NSILPRHRASVVLLI
-525 HTQNGANFTYSD
+525 HTQSGANLTHIDS
-537 TISGSVDVRR
+537 ISGSSDVPR
-547 YATQIL
+547 YATQVL
-553 CLQKSEGWRERAKGI
+553 CFQKPEGWRTKAKGI
-568 YGEKRER
+568 YGEKIEK
-575 TFANYLEEHQDVNTI
+575 TFANYIEEHPEVNTI
-590 LSIEKTRGEG
+590 LSIEKKRGKG
-600 VNTFSM
+600 VKNFAM
-606 FNYDNDTITERVR
+606 FNYDNDTITEIV

>member
-1 MNIYISQS
+1 MNCYRTES
-9 EGQFKYNQESAL
+9 EGQFKYNEESAL
-21 ANLNSWAPGVKNRIE
+21 RELSSWAPGVKNRIE

-44 SHRVYG
+44 SRRVYG

-62 KEANLFFVPQECE
+62 KEANLFFVPQEVE
-75 YPEKRFITQKDV
+75 YPEKGFITQKDV

-101 PAGKVSLQEE
+101 PAGTVSLQEE

-118 AHKIYDQVI
+118 ANKIYDEVI
-127 DPYFKGGL
+127 EPYFKTGL
-135 IFLSGNGYHLWAPI
+135 IFLSGNGYHVWAPI

-156 SISAV
+156 SIAV
-161 SDFLDTIK
+161 VSEFLETIK
-169 QIYQTNRVEVDTCFK
+169 QIYQTERVEVDTCFK
-184 NPAQLTTLHGTVKK
+184 NPAQLTTLYGTVKK

-214 QSRIEKS
+214 QSRVEKS
-221 AFRNQ
+221 AFRNK
-226 ETSLD
+226 ETSLE
-231 ELKEITKEIKNKF
+231 ELKVITNKIKCNMVEE
-244 INKDIKNKNMTTQ
+244 KNLVKV
-257 KLELEQTQR
+257 EPTQR
-266 EKNVAWFKQFASEY
+266 EKNIEWFKQFASEY
-280 NIEVENYKEDD
+280 NIAVKNYKEDV
-291 NGVYANLK
+291 NGVYANLE

-320 DYTKFY
+320 DYTNFY
-326 YICHHKNHCQVN
+326 YICHHQNHCQVN
-338 GGEQKHW
+338 KEKKHW
-345 WKEYYKHITGTDLI
+345 WKEYYKHITGTDLQ
-359 TGEVVKEKEENS
+359 TGEVVREEEENS
-371 QKEENTL
+371 QEEENTL
-378 IFSYNEVKA
+378 IFSYNEVQA

-396 YQQLDHWLGGGFQRS
+396 YKQLDHWLGGGFQRS

-443 ALSEGSCEQIKG
+443 ALSEGSCSQIKG
-455 DMQNIIGGEKENL
+455 DMQQVIKGGRDNI
-468 SLTKRVDL
+468 SLTQNLDL
-476 LTFDETLLDEYDV
+476 LTFDEQILDDYDV

-497 YKWEDQVRVAARL
+497 YKWEEQVKVSARL
-510 NTILPSHRASVVLLT
+510 NTILPLHRASVVLLT
-525 HTQNGANFTYSD
+525 HTQNGAKFTYSD

-553 CLQKSEGWRERAKGI
+553 CLQKSEGWRENAKGI

-606 FNYDNDTITERVR
+606 FNYANDIITERVR
-619 K
+619 E

>member
-1 MNIYISQS
+1 M
-9 EGQFKYNQESAL
+9 
-21 ANLNSWAPGVKNRIE
+21 
-36 CIYKENNK
+36 
-44 SHRVYG
+44 
-50 TLEEMLELAKTK
+50 
-62 KEANLFFVPQECE
+62 
-75 YPEKRFITQKDV
+75 YPEKGYITKNDV
-87 KRWKNLIIDLDPVR
+87 KRWKNLIIDLDPER
-101 PAGKVSLQEE
+101 PKGTVSLQEE

-118 AHKIYDQVI
+118 ADKIYEQVI
-127 DPYFKGGL
+127 IPFFKTGL

-149 DLEVNQE
+149 DLEVNQK

-161 SDFLDTIK
+161 KDFLETI
-169 QIYQTNRVEVDTCFK
+169 QDIYQTDRVKVDTCFQS
-184 NPAQLTTLHGTVKK
+184 PAQLTTLYGTVKK

-205 LPGTTLEHR
+205 LPGTTVEHR
-214 QSRIEKS
+214 QSRVIKS
-221 AFRNQ
+221 ALRNN
-226 ETSLD
+226 EISLA

-244 INKDIKNKNMTTQ
+244 MEKENLVKVEK
-257 KLELEQTQR
+257 TQR
-266 EKNVAWFKQFASEY
+266 QKNVEWFKQFASEY
-280 NIEVENYKEDD
+280 EIEVKSYKEDD
-291 NGVYANLK
+291 NGVYANLE

-305 NDDSTGHAVKMWDDG
+305 NDDSTGHAVKMWDNG
-320 DYTKFY
+320 DYTNFY
-326 YICHHKNHCQVN
+326 YICHHQNHCQVN
-338 GGEQKHW
+338 QKRW
-345 WKEYYKHITGTDLI
+345 WKEFYKHITGTDLI
-359 TGEVVKEKEENS
+359 TGEVAEVVQEKEENS
-371 QKEENTL
+371 L
-378 IFSYNEVKA
+378 IFSYNEIQA

-396 YQQLDHWLGGGFQRS
+396 YKQLDKWLGGGFQRS
-411 GYTLLAGKTGEGKS
+411 GYTLLGGKTGEGKS

-455 DMQNIIGGEKENL
+455 DMVKVIKGERENI
-468 SLTKRVDL
+468 SLTQKLDL
-476 LTFDETLLDEYDV
+476 LTFDEQILDDYDV

-497 YKWEDQVRVAARL
+497 YKWEEQVRVSARL

-553 CLQKSEGWRERAKGI
+553 CLQKSEGWREKAKGI

-606 FNYDNDTITERVR
+606 FNYANDIITERVR
-619 K
+619 E

>member
-1 MNIYISQS
+1 MNINISYN

-21 ANLNSWAPGVKNRIE
+21 GELRSWAPGVKNRIE
-36 CIYKENNK
+36 CIYKENNN
-44 SHRVYG
+44 SRRVYG
-50 TLEEMLELAKTK
+50 SLEEMLKLAETK
-62 KEANLFFVPQECE
+62 KEANLFFVPQQVE
-75 YPEKRFITQKDV
+75 YPERGFITQRDV
-87 KRWKNLIIDLDPVR
+87 KKWKNLIIDLDPVR
-101 PAGKVSLQEE
+101 PPGTVSLQEE
-111 LDAACTV
+111 LDAAWTL

-127 DPYFKGGL
+127 TPYFKTGL
-135 IFLSGNGYHLWAPI
+135 IFLSGNGYHVWAPI

-156 SISAV
+156 SISVV
-161 SDFLDTIK
+161 SDFLETIK
-169 QIYQTNRVEVDTCFK
+169 KIYQTERVEVDTCFK
-184 NPAQLTTLHGTVKK
+184 NPAQLTTLYGTIKK

-214 QSRIEKS
+214 QSRVEKS

-226 ETSLD
+226 ETSLE
-231 ELKEITKEIKNKF
+231 ELKVIIKELKIKYMV
-244 INKDIKNKNMTTQ
+244 KNENLVEVEK
-257 KLELEQTQR
+257 TQR
-266 EKNVAWFKQFASEY
+266 QKNVEWFKQFASEY
-280 NIEVENYKEDD
+280 NIEVKSYKEDD
-291 NGVYANLK
+291 NGVYANLE

-305 NDDSTGHAVKMWDDG
+305 NDDATGHAVKMWDNG
-320 DYTKFY
+320 DYTNFY
-326 YICHHKNHCQVN
+326 YICHHQNHCQVN
-338 GGEQKHW
+338 QKRTNW
-345 WKEYYKHITGTDLI
+345 WKEYYKHITGTDLE
-359 TGEVVKEKEENS
+359 TGEVVQEKEENT

-378 IFSYNEVKA
+378 IFSYNEVQA

-396 YQQLDHWLGGGFQRS
+396 YKQLDHWLGGGFQRA

-443 ALSEGSCEQIKG
+443 ALSEGSREQIKG
-455 DMQNIIGGEKENL
+455 DMERVIKGERENI
-468 SLTKRVDL
+468 SLTQNLDL

-497 YKWEDQVRVAARL
+497 YRWEEQVKVSARL
-510 NTILPSHRASVVLLT
+510 NSILPAHRASVVLLT
-525 HTQNGANFTYSD
+525 HTQNGANFTHSD
-537 TISGSVDVRR
+537 TISGSVDVKR

-619 K
+619 E